1 MENILINNNDNNHQ
15 KDLYEVITNLNTK
28 YNLLEKKLKEK
39 DAAIEKNKKY
49 ILIINKTLILIENK
63 FLEFKKNYEKDI
75 NDLREKIEKKKKE
88 DICGVINGMDND
100 SLNKIKLEFNEK
112 NKDIYKKLEDLTAQ
126 IKEIK
131 MSQINKEELKI
142 VENKDVTV
150 FQSFENLLA
159 MIITQG
165 DIDSNNFEKL
175 EKIVEKLNINN
186 ISPKTLVNNFF
197 SDTYKYFPNKTET
210 DKNYQT
216 KLAQLNQT
224 VNKAID
230 EIENELRQ
238 KNMNSIEQKTK
249 DESLFARFKKKLFS

>member
-49 ILIINKTLILIENK
+49 ILIINKTLILIENN

-186 ISPKTLVNNFF
+186 ISPKKLINNFF
-197 SDTYKYFPNKTET
+197 LYIYKYF
-210 DKNYQT
+210 
-216 KLAQLNQT
+216 
-224 VNKAID
+224 
-230 EIENELRQ
+230 
-238 KNMNSIEQKTK
+238 
-249 DESLFARFKKKLFS
+249 